1 MVGLG
6 TKFSTKLEKN
16 PMDNQ
21 TFVTELS
28 KLRPGSTFLTLRGYR
43 NEASEIAD
51 YSIAFHFSYEN
62 ALKKSIEVL
71 AKLDL
76 QGDLEKQA
84 RHELLDSFAKSLAR
98 GAASPELEERDPTF
112 SYFKDNAGN
121 YVKGVKLHDKTN
133 TLHLYGL
140 VVHKRVLMPGLYADK
155 NRRPLTVAKDK
166 LRHLTPVG
174 KFRSFKMTP
183 FQVDSIAVENI
194 SLLPPE

>member
-1 MVGLG
+1 
-6 TKFSTKLEKN
+6 
-16 PMDNQ
+16 MDNLQ
-21 TFVTELS
+21 FVAELA
-28 KLRPGSTFLTLRGYR
+28 KLRPGSTFLAVKGYK

-62 ALKKSIEVL
+62 ALKKSIETL

-76 QGDLEKQA
+76 KEPLEIQA

-98 GAASPELEERDPTF
+98 GAASPELEERDPTY
-112 SYFKDNAGN
+112 SYFKDDNGN
-121 YVKGVKLHDKTN
+121 YVKGVKLHTASD

-140 VVHKRVLMPGLYADK
+140 VVHKKVLLPGIYPSK
-155 NRRPLTVAKDK
+155 NRKPLTVAKDK

-174 KFRSFKMTP
+174 KFRSFKMLP
-183 FQVDSIAVENI
+183 HQVDSISVQNV

>member
-1 MVGLG
+1 
-6 TKFSTKLEKN
+6 
-16 PMDNQ
+16 MDNLK
-21 TFVTELS
+21 FVNELS
-28 KLRPGSTFLTLRGYR
+28 KLRPGSTFLTVRGYR

-71 AKLDL
+71 SKLDL
-76 QGDLEKQA
+76 TEKLELQA
-84 RHELLDSFAKSLAR
+84 RTELLNSFAMSLAR

-112 SYFKDNAGN
+112 SYFKGDDGN
-121 YVKGVKLHDKTN
+121 YVKGVKLHAASD

-140 VVHKRVLMPGLYADK
+140 VVHKRVLMPGLYASK

-166 LRHLTPVG
+166 LRYLTPVG

-183 FQVDSIAVENI
+183 FQVDSISVENV

>member
-1 MVGLG
+1 M
-6 TKFSTKLEKN
+6 KFSMRLEKI
-16 PMDNQ
+16 PMDNLK
-21 TFVTELS
+21 FVSELS
-28 KLRPGSTFLTLRGYR
+28 KLRPGSTFLTVRGYR

-71 AKLDL
+71 SKLDL
-76 QGDLEKQA
+76 TEKLELQA
-84 RHELLDSFAKSLAR
+84 RTELLNSFAMSLAR

-112 SYFKDNAGN
+112 SYFKSDDGN
-121 YVKGVKLHDKTN
+121 YVKGVKLHAATD

-140 VVHKRVLMPGLYADK
+140 VVHKRVLMPGLYVSK

-166 LRHLTPVG
+166 LRYLTPVG

-183 FQVDSIAVENI
+183 SQVDYIAVENV

>member
-1 MVGLG
+1 M
-6 TKFSTKLEKN
+6 KFSMRLEKIT
-16 PMDNQ
+16 MDNLK
-21 TFVTELS
+21 FVSELS
-28 KLRPGSTFLTLRGYR
+28 KLRPGSTFLTVRGYR

-71 AKLDL
+71 SKLDL
-76 QGDLEKQA
+76 TEKLELQA
-84 RHELLDSFAKSLAR
+84 RTELLNSFAMSLAR

-112 SYFKDNAGN
+112 SYFKGDDGN
-121 YVKGVKLHDKTN
+121 YVKGVKLHAATD

-140 VVHKRVLMPGLYADK
+140 VVHKRVLMPGLYASK

-166 LRHLTPVG
+166 LRYLTPVG
-174 KFRSFKMTP
+174 KFRSFKMTS
-183 FQVDSIAVENI
+183 FQVDSISVENV